1 MQSSFT
7 GNLTGTVFFLYF
19 MLAGTT
25 AACLIFKKENSF
37 AKLIMGLAAG
47 ALFLHCLPSLFAF
60 VFGFTVTA
68 HILAAVTLV
77 PVYICGIKKSA
88 FSYFDGSEII
98 SAVKQ
103 NKLTAAVF
111 TLTFAL
117 WCYLLYT
124 HILLP
129 TDGNGLYTGQCT
141 YGDMCMHLGFISS
154 IANQSVFPPD
164 YSIFPGTLLAYPFL
178 NAAISSS
185 IYLFGASLRWAY
197 ILPMLT
203 AFIQII
209 GCVYLLA
216 YTVLGSRGKSFIT
229 YIMYIFNGGL
239 GFIYFTGLCKD
250 SGLKFRD
257 IFSGYYTTPTN
268 LIDHNI
274 RWANLI
280 ADIFLP
286 QRASLFGYAMLF
298 PCIWLLYRAVWQN
311 EKKYF
316 IYAGISAASLPLI
329 HTHSF
334 LGIGLISASWLLLY
348 LYRNSRTNA
357 QDKWYGL
364 PAFTVF
370 VFTMCGIQLYSGV
383 AQPSS
388 VFFMAVGVSGLG
400 VCVLYGILLL
410 YRYIKLHGYKELLNG
425 WGIYLLIV
433 LFFSIPQ
440 LVIWTFGQVSEGG
453 FLRGHFN
460 WGNLGSFYPWFY
472 LKNIGIPLIV
482 IVGAVVKGCKK
493 SSHLVLPAAVIWF
506 VAEFIM
512 FTPNTYDN
520 NKLLYIAYFLLC
532 ICGAD
537 FAGDVYSKIRCVPLK
552 KAVLVSFVF
561 LSTFSALLT
570 LGREAVSE
578 YQIFSQPHL
587 EAAEFIENNVDADAV
602 ILTNTR
608 HNNEVAA
615 LTGRNIVCGSD
626 IYLYFHGIN
635 TSQRKTDVAAMYEY
649 PAQSSALFESY
660 DVSYAMVSSWERG
673 EYAVDE
679 SYFAANFEKVFSS
692 GNVDLYKVK

>member
-1 MQSSFT
+1 MQSYIS
-7 GNLTGTVFFLYF
+7 GNITGTAYF
-19 MLAGTT
+19 IYFQLAGFI
-25 AACLIFKKENSF
+25 ASCLIFKKENIF
-37 AKLIMGLAAG
+37 TRIIMGLAAG
-47 ALFLHCLPSLFAF
+47 SLMLHWLPSLFAF
-60 VFGFTVTA
+60 AFGFTVTA
-68 HILAAVTLV
+68 HILAAVMLV
-77 PVYICGIKKSA
+77 PIYAYGIKKLC
-88 FSYFDGSEII
+88 FSDFDRSGII
-98 SAVKQ
+98 CAVKQ
-103 NKLTAAVF
+103 NRLFAAVF
-111 TLTFAL
+111 ILTFIL
-117 WCYLLYT
+117 WYFLLYT
-124 HILLP
+124 HIILP
-129 TDGNGLYTGQCT
+129 AEGNGLYTGQST

-203 AFIQII
+203 AFIQIM

-216 YTVLGSRGKSFIT
+216 YTVLGNRRKSFIT
-229 YIMYIFNGGL
+229 FIMYIFNGGL
-239 GFIYFTGLCKD
+239 GFIYFMDIVPGSNL
-250 SGLKFRD
+250 SFAD

-298 PCIWLLYRAVWQN
+298 PCIWLLYKAVWQN

-316 IYAGISAASLPLI
+316 VYAGISAASLPLI

-334 LGIGLISASWLLLY
+334 LAVGLISASWLLLY
-348 LYRNSRTNA
+348 LYRNSRTDVQN
-357 QDKWYGL
+357 KWYGL
-364 PAFTVF
+364 PAFIVF
-370 VFTMCGIQLYSGV
+370 VFAMCGIQLYNGI
-383 AQPSS
+383 AAPSS
-388 VFFMAVGVSGLG
+388 SFFMAVGISGIA

-410 YRYIKLHGYKELLNG
+410 FRYIKLQGCKELLEG

-433 LFFSIPQ
+433 LLFSIPQ

-453 FLRGHFN
+453 FLLGHFN
-460 WGNLGSFYPWFY
+460 WGNLGNFYPWFY

-482 IVGAVVKGCKK
+482 IVGAIVKGCKK
-493 SSHLVLPAAVIWF
+493 SAQLVLPASVIWF

-520 NKLLYIAYFLLC
+520 NKLLYIAYLLLC
-532 ICGAD
+532 ICGAE
-537 FAGDVYSKIRCVPLK
+537 FAGDIYSKIHSVPLK
-552 KAVLVSFVF
+552 KAVLASFVF
-561 LSTFSALLT
+561 LSAFSALLT

-587 EAAEFIENNVDADAV
+587 EAAEFVQSNTDADAV

-608 HNNEVAA
+608 HNNEIAA

-626 IYLYFHGIN
+626 IYLYYHGIN
-635 TSQRKTDVAAMYEY
+635 TNNRKDDIALMYQN
-649 PAQSSALFESY
+649 PAENSHLFKKY
-660 DVSYAMVSSWERG
+660 DVEYVMISSWERSD
-673 EYAVDE
+673 YTVDE
-679 SYFAANFEKVFSS
+679 RYFITNFEKVFTS
-692 GNVDLYKVK
+692 GNVDLYRVN